1 MNAIITTISGLLA
14 RIRARLRSW
23 LQPADQGRPEPAA
36 LPVSMASPAAPI
48 AAASAASAASL
59 SEISAASASAV
70 SASVPSA
77 SVPSASTASAS
88 VASASVAS
96 VSVASAS
103 VASAS
108 VDSASM
114 VSEISAAS
122 LSLAREAANSPVR
135 SPVAVHSAA
144 PAALA
149 VPDDGRVGVQVRQF
163 FARMAS
169 AGPGGLVVDFAAW
182 GPVPVE
188 RFFMALGAAERG
200 ERRGPALADAS
211 SIGEAFQGFVWD

>member
-1 MNAIITTISGLLA
+1 MNSLFTTISGLFA

-23 LQPADQGRPEPAA
+23 LRPADQARPEPAA
-36 LPVSMASPAAPI
+36 LPVSTAPPAAPI
-48 AAASAASAASL
+48 ATASATSAADL
-59 SEISAASASAV
+59 SAISAASASAV
-70 SASVPSA
+70 SP
-77 SVPSASTASAS
+77 S
-88 VASASVAS
+88 VASA
-96 VSVASAS
+96 SVASAS

-108 VDSASM
+108 VDSASS
-114 VSEISAAS
+114 VSEVSAAS

-135 SPVAVHSAA
+135 SPVAVPVAA

-149 VPDDGRVGVQVRQF
+149 VPGDGRVGVQQVRQF

-169 AGPGGLVVDFAAW
+169 AGPGGLAVDFAAW
-182 GPVPVE
+182 GPVPVG

-200 ERRGPALADAS
+200 ERRGPALAEAS

>member
-1 MNAIITTISGLLA
+1 MNSLFTTISGLFA

-23 LQPADQGRPEPAA
+23 LRPADQARPEPAA
-36 LPVSMASPAAPI
+36 LPVSTAPPAAPI
-48 AAASAASAASL
+48 ATASATSAADL
-59 SEISAASASAV
+59 SAISAASASAV
-70 SASVPSA
+70 SP
-77 SVPSASTASAS
+77 
-88 VASASVAS
+88 
-96 VSVASAS
+96 SVASAS

-108 VDSASM
+108 VDSASS
-114 VSEISAAS
+114 VSEVSAAS

-135 SPVAVHSAA
+135 SPVAVPVAA

-149 VPDDGRVGVQVRQF
+149 VPGDGRVGVQQVRQF

-169 AGPGGLVVDFAAW
+169 AGPGGLAVDFAAW
-182 GPVPVE
+182 GPVPVG

-200 ERRGPALADAS
+200 ERRGPALAEAS